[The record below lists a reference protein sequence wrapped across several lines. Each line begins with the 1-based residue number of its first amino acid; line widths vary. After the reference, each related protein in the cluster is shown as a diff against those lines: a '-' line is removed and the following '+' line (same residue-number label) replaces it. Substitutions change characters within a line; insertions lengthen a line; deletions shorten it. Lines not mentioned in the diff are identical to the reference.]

1 MKVKH
6 FGDAVS
12 LEWDV
17 LENKHKGIIV
27 FPVFFQERKQK
38 DFLKVRHTEG
48 AQHTTNVFL
57 GKHF

>member
-12 LEWDV
+12 LERDV
-17 LENKHKGIIV
+17 LEKKHKGIIV

-48 AQHTTNVFL
+48 AQHTTNVC
-57 GKHF
+57 